1 MQNNTQ
7 ESMVN
12 LSNLSAQNNNDLSQD
27 AIAFLLQHRIMP
39 TVQLNQQDGYN
50 MTQHSVQ
57 LSSLDAYCRDSFAEQ
72 KAKVQQLSETA
83 TRHEAKLETLLQDT
97 AVLKSQASEHLA
109 KKTDLLELRNELRN
123 ELTTGL
129 NSLESRINS
138 KFDALDVDN
147 KLNNLKI
154 SLWKSFIAAS
164 VIICG
169 AMYTLLIKTENDLRA
184 NIESNKVEIAEVR
197 KEMKANHE
205 DVSKQLAE
213 IRSLLQEKQSTAKK

>member
-1 MQNNTQ
+1 MPNSIQ
-7 ESMVN
+7 ESMVD
-12 LSNLSAQNNNDLSQD
+12 LSNLSAQNNNDFSQAQD

-39 TVQLNQQDGYN
+39 TVQLNQQQGNDMQYLS
-50 MTQHSVQ
+50 QV
-57 LSSLDAYCRDSFAEQ
+57 SSLDSHCRDSFAEQ
-72 KAKVQQLSETA
+72 KAKLQQLSEIV

-109 KKTDLLELRNELRN
+109 KKTDLLELRNEF
-123 ELTTGL
+123 TSGL

-147 KLNNLKI
+147 KLSKLKL
-154 SLWKSFIAAS
+154 SLWGSFAIVS
-164 VIICG
+164 VVICG
-169 AMYTLLIKTENDLRA
+169 AMYTLLTKTEGDLKA
-184 NIESNKVEIAEVR
+184 DIESNKI
-197 KEMKANHE
+197 EMRANHE

>member
-1 MQNNTQ
+1 MPNNIQ

-27 AIAFLLQHRIMP
+27 AIAFLLQNRIMP

-83 TRHEAKLETLLQDT
+83 ARHEAKLETLLQDT

-109 KKTDLLELRNELRN
+109 KKTDLLELRNEFTN
-123 ELTTGL
+123 GL

>member
-1 MQNNTQ
+1 MQNNIQ
-7 ESMVN
+7 EPMVN
-12 LSNLSAQNNNDLSQD
+12 LSNLSTQNSNNLSQD
-27 AIAFLLQHRIMP
+27 AIAFLLQNRIMP

-50 MTQHSVQ
+50 MNQHLAQ
-57 LSSLDAYCRDSFAEQ
+57 LSSLDTYCRDSFAEQ

-83 TRHEAKLETLLQDT
+83 TRHETKLDTLLQDT

-109 KKTDLLELRNELRN
+109 KKTDLLELRNEF
-123 ELTTGL
+123 TTGL
-129 NSLESRINS
+129 NSLETRVNS
-138 KFDALDVDN
+138 KIDALDVDN

-164 VIICG
+164 VVICG
-169 AMYTLLIKTENDLRA
+169 AMYTLLTKTESDLRA
-184 NIESNKVEIAEVR
+184 SIDSNKTEIAEVR
-197 KEMKANHE
+197 KEMNANHE

>member
-1 MQNNTQ
+1 MPNNTQ
-7 ESMVN
+7 ELLINSDN
-12 LSNLSAQNNNDLSQD
+12 LSSQRTTD
-27 AIAFLLQHRIMP
+27 VPQEFIDFLVKSRIMP
-39 TVQLNQQDGYN
+39 TVQLNQQPGNDMQY
-50 MTQHSVQ
+50 SSQ
-57 LSSLDAYCRDSFAEQ
+57 LSSLDSHCRDSFAEQ
-72 KAKVQQLSETA
+72 KVKVQQLSETA